1 MEMETKLDSRQGQF
15 PASFPDTFKNFF
27 AMMNEDEDHMDLFSN
42 LLEDKVIPRATKFP
56 QRRYGGSLRCT
67 TNPHRSTLDGEN
79 RDGCGSGVAT
89 SGGHNVGRSNSFR
102 FNRPRNSFSSASSSG
117 LNNLGD
123 PHQQQRTCIGGGGP
137 TINSSKLG
145 GGGSSG
151 NLLCKHIKYCCLHQQ
166 TTKNM
171 SSSHTS
177 NCMHQATTQQQ
188 QHQQQ
193 QQLFHHQQQHQP
205 SVHYGQQKSYQPHDY
220 SSSSGT
226 PMSSGIGNNT
236 TAPGGGMQ
244 HATSS
249 TRLGPDG
256 EDNTSGPLNNGLS
269 NCLANGQQ
277 QQSSKQQQP
286 QKRHSIILERA
297 FDFDASCDESD
308 TISTTSSTPTT
319 TNVPYNIL
327 KPILKQPTQQSQHN
341 QGPTHQVIVQ
351 QSTTTTIQPKS
362 ILKDNSQQQQQQLQ
376 HSNHQTSLPSSSTSS
391 STHRTLPQPPK
402 NAGLGA
408 FHTKEAALQRIQ
420 QQSGLLQG
428 GSRTNLA
435 NLCGPLPNHQQQ
447 YPPTFAS
454 MYGGGG
460 GDGRATGVG
469 GMGVGNRSCSTFNM
483 TTIGNNNTNASG
495 CGLGNAMM
503 MASNNNN
510 SGGTTFASISGYMD
524 LHSPTQLGIS
534 AGSMA
539 GVGGIPLASAFSS
552 NKLNETLLNTHANS
566 LSTSSTRTNLHQSMR
581 TQKSPI
587 LNRRRSS
594 SIVANLLTAD
604 FTYNR
609 SAGGVG
615 NSSTSSSSSAATTAA
630 TALGC
635 SNSQSQQQLQDPNNI
650 ASSNNDATN
659 ISSLTHSNTRDRI
672 AMVKSPVTHSKPS
685 RMNMIP
691 VDSGGVLTFQQA
703 MSGAVSPQYSATSP
717 LYGGG
722 GGALGVSCGT
732 NNSHLTSSASAA
744 ALGGGSG
751 GGATT
756 SELDMLLEDTT
767 STASPTSTV
776 CGGLMGGPTNGPF
789 LADTPTGEC
798 NGSGVGGAGVRQRN
812 DHHGIFNA
820 PQTPGNASGIVTG
833 GYCLDDMD
841 SPTAIPHERIAGVGS
856 SMVHGG
862 SSATI
867 AQLGNKQRQR
877 MRTSSMPAESRKPR
891 LADTR
896 RQAIHCADLDLE
908 YYRLR
913 SFSITSHGVC
923 NLGDSLR
930 SRRSRSI
937 NSVTSTG
944 TSNSGKDRHN
954 SNASRTSGDILF
966 ESDKMANAT
975 SGCVSASAGVGVGG
989 MGAVNVGGKPQIP
1002 VYKIAMLGTSGVGKT
1017 TLTYQFTTSDY
1028 ICAYDLSLDD
1038 DYGQKTVS
1046 VLVDGIETD
1055 LEIIDHPACEMSTEA
1070 FCSTYNIDLFVVVY
1084 SVVDRNSF
1092 KQAEKILQYLK
1103 ENEML
1108 LTRGAIL
1115 VGNKTD
1121 LERHREVNR
1130 QMGRKVA
1137 KEIACKFI
1145 ETSSGLDHNVDELL
1159 VGIVAQVKLNP
1170 QRLRNLSEK
1179 DRQRL
1184 NLQSTIQKHRRL
1196 YAPPRRIVRQMSM
1209 CQVEDE
1215 DNEGG
1220 GIGQEN
1226 EYFHDENQ
1234 SNNTMGD
1241 EGIGT
1246 GSERTA
1252 STSLSSASTSKGPIR
1267 KPNKRT
1273 LNLESIL
1280 KMGESELE
1288 DEEEAQRL
1296 ASSNNQGYGYHQ
1308 SSKPMS
1314 KFELLTGGHHHGK
1327 ASANVRTPFGSVNSS
1342 PKSRKSY
1349 DSSSGLGSAKGLCHE
1364 APGHYGNET
1373 QAEDSLLNDCNRK
1386 TVSKLTSRTKVFLSS
1401 VLRFRKAINVAKRR
1415 NSSSCSD
1422 LFVI

>member
-42 LLEDKVIPRATKFP
+42 LLEDKVIPRANKFQ

-67 TNPHRSTLDGEN
+67 TNPHNRQGLEGD
-79 RDGCGSGVAT
+79 RDGGLSSGTA
-89 SGGHNVGRSNSFR
+89 GGAHNVGRSNSFR
-102 FNRPRNSFSSASSSG
+102 FNRPRNAFSSSSSSG
-117 LNNLGD
+117 LNSLGVVAGVAAGGGLIGE
-123 PHQQQRTCIGGGGP
+123 RTCSASLS
-137 TINSSKLG
+137 NSKLS
-145 GGGSSG
+145 GSSSS
-151 NLLCKHIKYCCLHQQ
+151 LLCKHIKYCCLHQQ
-166 TTKNM
+166 
-171 SSSHTS
+171 
-177 NCMHQATTQQQ
+177 Q

-193 QQLFHHQQQHQP
+193 KNLTQTIPPCSQQPQHHLQQQQLFQQQPSAHQQQP
-205 SVHYGQQKSYQPHDY
+205 SIHYVQKSYHPDY
-220 SSSSGT
+220 PCNNATQIPNAPCS
-226 PMSSGIGNNT
+226 NT
-236 TAPGGGMQ
+236 TNNCCSNLTTTG
-244 HATSS
+244 ATTTTVT

-256 EDNTSGPLNNGLS
+256 EDNAASGILNNGLA
-269 NCLANGQQ
+269 NCLANGQLHQ
-277 QQSSKQQQP
+277 HHQHQQQQQQHHHHNHNQHQQSSSSSSSSSSNSQQNKQQP

-319 TNVPYNIL
+319 TNIPYNIL
-327 KPILKQPTQQSQHN
+327 KPILKQPQQQQQQQQQN
-341 QGPTHQVIVQ
+341 AHQIHVVQ
-351 QSTTTTIQPKS
+351 QNSSTTIQPKS
-362 ILKDNSQQQQQQLQ
+362 ILKDNSQHQQQQQQQQQLQ
-376 HSNHQTSLPSSSTSS
+376 QLQQQQQI
-391 STHRTLPQPPK
+391 HRTLPQPPK

-408 FHTKEAALQRIQ
+408 YHTKETALQRIQ
-420 QQSGLLQG
+420 QQSGLLH
-428 GSRTNLA
+428 GSRTNLS
-435 NLCGPLPNHQQQ
+435 NLCGANPLGPITSTTTLNHYSSSTSQ
-447 YPPTFAS
+447 PTTATP
-454 MYGGGG
+454 YGNSSTAGGLV
-460 GDGRATGVG
+460 DG
-469 GMGVGNRSCSTFNM
+469 GMGMANRSCSTFNM
-483 TTIGNNNTNASG
+483 TTIGMGNSAAATCNSSSNNTNG
-495 CGLGNAMM
+495 
-503 MASNNNN
+503 
-510 SGGTTFASISGYMD
+510 TFASGSGFME
-524 LHSPTQLGIS
+524 LHSPSHVSGGGGI
-534 AGSMA
+534 G
-539 GVGGIPLASAFSS
+539 GVGLLSGTGF
-552 NKLNETLLNTHANS
+552 NKLNETLINTHANS
-566 LSTSSTRTNLHQSMR
+566 LSTSSTRNNLQSIR
-581 TQKSPI
+581 AQKSPI

-604 FTYNR
+604 FTYNQNAT
-609 SAGGVG
+609 SA
-615 NSSTSSSSSAATTAA
+615 STSA
-630 TALGC
+630 TA
-635 SNSQSQQQLQDPNNI
+635 N
-650 ASSNNDATN
+650 ASSGNMMNDGTHVGTL
-659 ISSLTHSNTRDRI
+659 SHSNTRDRI
-672 AMVKSPVTHSKPS
+672 ALVKSPVTHTKPA
-685 RMNMIP
+685 RMNLIP
-691 VDSGGVLTFQQA
+691 VDTGGVLTFQQA
-703 MSGAVSPQYSATSP
+703 MSGAVSPQYSAATSP
-717 LYGGG
+717 LYAPNSLVGCINSHMPSSASATNAGGG
-722 GGALGVSCGT
+722 GGAI
-732 NNSHLTSSASAA
+732 N
-744 ALGGGSG
+744 
-751 GGATT
+751 TT
-756 SELDMLLEDTT
+756 ELDMLLEDTT

-776 CGGLMGGPTNGPF
+776 CCGDGRPPNGPYV
-789 LADTPTGEC
+789 ADTPTGDC
-798 NGSGVGGAGVRQRN
+798 GGGGSMRTRN
-812 DHHGIFNA
+812 DHQFPHADGD
-820 PQTPGNASGIVTG
+820 
-833 GYCLDDMD
+833 LD
-841 SPTAIPHERIAGVGS
+841 SPTAVPHERIAGVGS
-856 SMVHGG
+856 SLIHGG

-867 AQLGNKQRQR
+867 AQLGSRQRQR

-966 ESDKMANAT
+966 ESDKINASGAN
-975 SGCVSASAGVGVGG
+975 SGGGGGAGGG
-989 MGAVNVGGKPQIP
+989 GNIGGKAQIP
-1002 VYKIAMLGTSGVGKT
+1002 VYKIAMLGASGVGKT

-1055 LEIIDHPACEMSTEA
+1055 LEIIDHPACEMSAEA

-1084 SVVDRNSF
+1084 SVVDRSSF

-1130 QMGRKVA
+1130 QMARKLA

-1196 YAPPRRIVRQMSM
+1196 YAPPRRMVRQMSM
-1209 CQVEDE
+1209 CQAEDE
-1215 DNEGG
+1215 DADYDDDGEDDNDN
-1220 GIGQEN
+1220 EN
-1226 EYFHDENQ
+1226 EMGHDENQ
-1234 SNNTMGD
+1234 SNNIMLTGD

-1252 STSLSSASTSKGPIR
+1252 STSLSSSNAGKSCASSNASKGPVR
-1267 KPNKRT
+1267 KTTKRT

-1296 ASSNNQGYGYHQ
+1296 SASTQQYPFNNAR
-1308 SSKPMS
+1308 PLS
-1314 KFELLTGGHHHGK
+1314 KFEMLTNNMKTSSG
-1327 ASANVRTPFGSVNSS
+1327 RTPFGSVNSS

-1349 DSSSGLGSAKGLCHE
+1349 ESSSGLGSSNAHDSQT
-1364 APGHYGNET
+1364 YRET
-1373 QAEDSLLNDCNRK
+1373 HAEDTLLNDCNSK

-1401 VLRFRKAINVAKRR
+1401 VLRFKKAINVAKRR

>member
-1 MEMETKLDSRQGQF
+1 
-15 PASFPDTFKNFF
+15 
-27 AMMNEDEDHMDLFSN
+27 
-42 LLEDKVIPRATKFP
+42 VIPRTTKFP

-67 TNPHRSTLDGEN
+67 TNPHRQGFDG
-79 RDGCGSGVAT
+79 RDECRDASSSGGI
-89 SGGHNVGRSNSFR
+89 SSGGGGHNVGRSNSFR
-102 FNRPRNSFSSASSSG
+102 FNRPRNSFTSASSSG
-117 LNNLGD
+117 LNSLGM
-123 PHQQQRTCIGGGGP
+123 GGGGGSIP
-137 TINSSKLG
+137 DQRHMGGANIHTSKLS
-145 GGGSSG
+145 GGSSG

-166 TTKNM
+166 QHAHPPLQKNLPPH
-171 SSSHTS
+171 SS
-177 NCMHQATTQQQ
+177 NCMAQQQQQLFQQ

-193 QQLFHHQQQHQP
+193 HHQQQP
-205 SVHYGQQKSYQPHDY
+205 SIHFGQQKSYHHQQQQQQHDY
-220 SSSSGT
+220 SSSNSNPVT
-226 PMSSGIGNNT
+226 NTGNNT
-236 TAPGGGMQ
+236 GSGLGGAGIGVGMA

-256 EDNTSGPLNNGLS
+256 EDNTSGPLNNGVS
-269 NCLANGQQ
+269 NCLGNGQHS
-277 QQSSKQQQP
+277 QQSSKQQQQP

-319 TNVPYNIL
+319 ANVPYNVL
-327 KPILKQPTQQSQHN
+327 KPILKQPQQSQH
-341 QGPTHQVIVQ
+341 QVVTGATVPSSTTTASHQVIVQ

-362 ILKDNSQQQQQQLQ
+362 ILKDNSQQHHLQQHQQQQQQMQLQ
-376 HSNHQTSLPSSSTSS
+376 HQ
-391 STHRTLPQPPK
+391 HRSLPQPPK
-402 NAGLGA
+402 NAGPGA
-408 FHTKEAALQRIQ
+408 FHTKETALQRIQ

-428 GSRTNLA
+428 SRTNLA
-435 NLCGPLPNHQQQ
+435 NLGAANPLGHTNHH
-447 YPPTFAS
+447 YNAS
-454 MYGGGG
+454 AYGGGMFGGGG
-460 GDGRATGVG
+460 GGVG
-469 GMGVGNRSCSTFNM
+469 GMGMGVGPRSCSTFNI
-483 TTIGNNNTNASG
+483 TSIGNNNATGAGAGGGSG
-495 CGLGNAMM
+495 FNSMT
-503 MASNNNN
+503 SNNNN
-510 SGGTTFASISGYMD
+510 GTFASGSGYMD
-524 LHSPTQLGIS
+524 LHSPSHHGF
-534 AGSMA
+534 GS
-539 GVGGIPLASAFSS
+539 G
-552 NKLNETLLNTHANS
+552 KLSETLLNTHTNS
-566 LSTSSTRTNLHQSMR
+566 LSTSSTRTNLQSIR

-604 FTYNR
+604 FSYNR
-609 SAGGVG
+609 NAA
-615 NSSTSSSSSAATTAA
+615 NSSSAASGVGAVAA
-630 TALGC
+630 VGGGQQQQPII
-635 SNSQSQQQLQDPNNI
+635 QSQANNV

-659 ISSLTHSNTRDRI
+659 ISSLSHSNTRDRI
-672 AMVKSPVTHSKPS
+672 ALVKSPVTHSKPA
-685 RMNMIP
+685 RMNLIP

-717 LYGGG
+717 LYGRGDGG
-722 GGALGVSCGT
+722 MGIACGT
-732 NNSHLTSSASAA
+732 NNSHLTSSAV
-744 ALGGGSG
+744 GGAGPG
-751 GGATT
+751 GGAADGRGGPTT

-767 STASPTSTV
+767 STVSPTSTI
-776 CGGLMGGPTNGPF
+776 CGNGGVGPPSNGPF
-789 LADTPTGEC
+789 LADTPTDMEC
-798 NGSGVGGAGVRQRN
+798 NGLRHRN
-812 DHHGIFNA
+812 DHRHDMFNA
-820 PQTPGNASGIVTG
+820 TTNSANDAGRG
-833 GYCLDDMD
+833 GGCCLDDLD

-856 SMVHGG
+856 SLVHGG

-954 SNASRTSGDILF
+954 SNASRASADIIF
-966 ESDKMANAT
+966 ESDKIVTAT
-975 SGCVSASAGVGVGG
+975 SGVIGSGPGG
-989 MGAVNVGGKPQIP
+989 IGGKAQIP
-1002 VYKIAMLGTSGVGKT
+1002 VYKIAMLGASGVGKT

-1055 LEIIDHPACEMSTEA
+1055 LEIIDHPACEMSAEA

-1092 KQAEKILQYLK
+1092 KQAERILQYLK

-1137 KEIACKFI
+1137 KDIACKFI

-1184 NLQSTIQKHRRL
+1184 NLQNAIQKHRRL
-1196 YAPPRRIVRQMSM
+1196 YAPPRRMVRQMSM
-1209 CQVEDE
+1209 CQAEDE
-1215 DNEGG
+1215 DT
-1220 GIGQEN
+1220 GQ
-1226 EYFHDENQ
+1226 DENQ
-1234 SNNTMGD
+1234 SNNIMGD

-1252 STSLSSASTSKGPIR
+1252 STSLSSASTTKTGPVR

-1288 DEEEAQRL
+1288 DEEEAQRMA
-1296 ASSNNQGYGYHQ
+1296 ASANYGYP
-1308 SSKPMS
+1308 KPLS
-1314 KFELLTGGHHHGK
+1314 KFELLTGGSGGGVGNK
-1327 ASANVRTPFGSVNSS
+1327 SGNVRTPFGSVNSS

-1349 DSSSGLGSAKGLCHE
+1349 DSSSGIGSSKGMSHDT
-1364 APGHYGNET
+1364 AQHYGET

-1401 VLRFRKAINVAKRR
+1401 VLRFKKAINVAKRR

>member
-1 MEMETKLDSRQGQF
+1 METKLDSRQGQF

-42 LLEDKVIPRATKFP
+42 LLEDKVIPRANKFQ

-67 TNPHRSTLDGEN
+67 TNPHNRQGLDGD
-79 RDGCGSGVAT
+79 RDGGLSSGST
-89 SGGHNVGRSNSFR
+89 GGAHNVGRSNSFR
-102 FNRPRNSFSSASSSG
+102 FNRPRNAFSSSSSTG
-117 LNNLGD
+117 LNNMGMGAV
-123 PHQQQRTCIGGGGP
+123 GGGGIG
-137 TINSSKLG
+137 TGERTCTATLSNNKLS
-145 GGGSSG
+145 GSSSS
-151 NLLCKHIKYCCLHQQ
+151 LLCKHIKYCCLHQQ
-166 TTKNM
+166 
-171 SSSHTS
+171 
-177 NCMHQATTQQQ
+177 Q

-193 QQLFHHQQQHQP
+193 QQQQQNQHQKNLTQNLPPCNQQPQHHLQQHQP
-205 SVHYGQQKSYQPHDY
+205 LYQQQPSIHYVQKSYHTDSY
-220 SSSSGT
+220 STNNSTQIPNNSCS
-226 PMSSGIGNNT
+226 NNT
-236 TAPGGGMQ
+236 NNCCSNHTTTAVSSTSAA
-244 HATSS
+244 ATTAT

-256 EDNTSGPLNNGLS
+256 EDNTASCMLNNGLA
-269 NCLANGQQ
+269 NCLVNGQLHHHHQLQQHHHHHTQQ
-277 QQSSKQQQP
+277 QQQQHHNQHQQSSSASSSSSSANSQQNKQQTQQP

-297 FDFDASCDESD
+297 FDFDVSCDESD

-319 TNVPYNIL
+319 TNIPYNIL
-327 KPILKQPTQQSQHN
+327 KPILKQPQQQQQQQQQQQTNS
-341 QGPTHQVIVQ
+341 HQIHVVQ
-351 QSTTTTIQPKS
+351 QNSSTTIQPKS
-362 ILKDNSQQQQQQLQ
+362 ILKDNSQHQHQQQQQQQQQLQ
-376 HSNHQTSLPSSSTSS
+376 QQI
-391 STHRTLPQPPK
+391 HRTLPQPPK

-408 FHTKEAALQRIQ
+408 FHTKETALQRIQ
-420 QQSGLLQG
+420 QQSGLLH
-428 GSRTNLA
+428 GSRTNLS
-435 NLCGPLPNHQQQ
+435 NLCGANPLGPINTSTTINHYSSSTSQ
-447 YPPTFAS
+447 PTS
-454 MYGGGG
+454 
-460 GDGRATGVG
+460 ATFYNSNNNSSVSTSVPGVG
-469 GMGVGNRSCSTFNM
+469 ITNRSCSTFNM
-483 TTIGNNNTNASG
+483 TTIGMGVGANCNS
-495 CGLGNAMM
+495 
-503 MASNNNN
+503 SNNPN
-510 SGGTTFASISGYMD
+510 GTFAPSTGFMD
-524 LHSPTQLGIS
+524 LHSPSHIPS
-534 AGSMA
+534 NSMSVG
-539 GVGGIPLASAFSS
+539 GVGIMSGPSY

-566 LSTSSTRTNLHQSMR
+566 LSTSSTRNNLQSIR
-581 TQKSPI
+581 AQKSPI

-604 FTYNR
+604 FTYNQ
-609 SAGGVG
+609 
-615 NSSTSSSSSAATTAA
+615 TSSST
-630 TALGC
+630 
-635 SNSQSQQQLQDPNNI
+635 
-650 ASSNNDATN
+650 ASSTGAAGGATN
-659 ISSLTHSNTRDRI
+659 VNDNNHVGTLSHSNTRDRI
-672 AMVKSPVTHSKPS
+672 TLVKSPVTHSKPS
-685 RMNMIP
+685 RMNLIP
-691 VDSGGVLTFQQA
+691 VDTGGVLTFQQA
-703 MSGAVSPQYSATSP
+703 MSGAVSPQYSAATSP
-717 LYGGG
+717 LY
-722 GGALGVSCGT
+722 AP
-732 NNSHLTSSASAA
+732 NSMVGHLPSSSSTSAA
-744 ALGGGSG
+744 AVVVGSNN
-751 GGATT
+751 TT
-756 SELDMLLEDTT
+756 ELDMLLEDTT

-776 CGGLMGGPTNGPF
+776 CCGDGRPPNGPYV
-789 LADTPTGEC
+789 ADTPTGDC
-798 NGSGVGGAGVRQRN
+798 GAGAGAGGGSGGGILRTRN
-812 DHHGIFNA
+812 DHQFPHA
-820 PQTPGNASGIVTG
+820 DG
-833 GYCLDDMD
+833 GDMD
-841 SPTAIPHERIAGVGS
+841 SPTAVPHERVAGVGS
-856 SMVHGG
+856 SLIHGG

-867 AQLGNKQRQR
+867 AQLGSRQRQR

-891 LADTR
+891 LVDTR

-966 ESDKMANAT
+966 ESDKINT
-975 SGCVSASAGVGVGG
+975 GSGVGG
-989 MGAVNVGGKPQIP
+989 GVSGVIGGKTQIP
-1002 VYKIAMLGTSGVGKT
+1002 VYKIAMLGGSGVGKT

-1055 LEIIDHPACEMSTEA
+1055 LEIIDHPACEMSAEA

-1084 SVVDRNSF
+1084 SVVDRSSF

-1130 QMGRKVA
+1130 QMARKLA

-1196 YAPPRRIVRQMSM
+1196 YAPPRRMVRQMSM
-1209 CQVEDE
+1209 CQADAEDADYDDDDADDDN
-1215 DNEGG
+1215 DNE
-1220 GIGQEN
+1220 N
-1226 EYFHDENQ
+1226 EMVHDENQ
-1234 SNNTMGD
+1234 SNNIMLTGD

-1252 STSLSSASTSKGPIR
+1252 STSLSSCGNTTTATKGPIR
-1267 KPNKRT
+1267 KTTKRT

-1288 DEEEAQRL
+1288 DEEEAQRM
-1296 ASSNNQGYGYHQ
+1296 ASSAQYPFSNANR
-1308 SSKPMS
+1308 PLS
-1314 KFELLTGGHHHGK
+1314 KFELLSNNMK
-1327 ASANVRTPFGSVNSS
+1327 SSSARTPFGSVNSS

-1349 DSSSGLGSAKGLCHE
+1349 ESSSGVASSNTHDTQT
-1364 APGHYGNET
+1364 YRET
-1373 QAEDSLLNDCNRK
+1373 QAEDSLLNDCNSK

-1401 VLRFRKAINVAKRR
+1401 VLRFKKAINVAKRR

>member
-1 MEMETKLDSRQGQF
+1 MPGYLTIYSNPKDYHLKSLLCCIYPPSELSQEALQYTLIKYSHYEYVFTEKFTKENISQSKILSIKAKDKSLKNVNCFEVGMLAGSPTSTLTKLVSLHNEAYATHLVVKILISSRQDW
-15 PASFPDTFKNFF
+15 S
-27 AMMNEDEDHMDLFSN
+27 
-42 LLEDKVIPRATKFP
+42 
-56 QRRYGGSLRCT
+56 
-67 TNPHRSTLDGEN
+67 GEN
-79 RDGCGSGVAT
+79 R
-89 SGGHNVGRSNSFR
+89 
-102 FNRPRNSFSSASSSG
+102 PLELIEKG
-117 LNNLGD
+117 L
-123 PHQQQRTCIGGGGP
+123 
-137 TINSSKLG
+137 
-145 GGGSSG
+145 
-151 NLLCKHIKYCCLHQQ
+151 
-166 TTKNM
+166 TTKP
-171 SSSHTS
+171 
-177 NCMHQATTQQQ
+177 
-188 QHQQQ
+188 
-193 QQLFHHQQQHQP
+193 F
-205 SVHYGQQKSYQPHDY
+205 
-220 SSSSGT
+220 
-226 PMSSGIGNNT
+226 
-236 TAPGGGMQ
+236 
-244 HATSS
+244 
-249 TRLGPDG
+249 
-256 EDNTSGPLNNGLS
+256 
-269 NCLANGQQ
+269 
-277 QQSSKQQQP
+277 
-286 QKRHSIILERA
+286 
-297 FDFDASCDESD
+297 
-308 TISTTSSTPTT
+308 
-319 TNVPYNIL
+319 
-327 KPILKQPTQQSQHN
+327 
-341 QGPTHQVIVQ
+341 
-351 QSTTTTIQPKS
+351 
-362 ILKDNSQQQQQQLQ
+362 
-376 HSNHQTSLPSSSTSS
+376 
-391 STHRTLPQPPK
+391 
-402 NAGLGA
+402 
-408 FHTKEAALQRIQ
+408 
-420 QQSGLLQG
+420 
-428 GSRTNLA
+428 
-435 NLCGPLPNHQQQ
+435 
-447 YPPTFAS
+447 
-454 MYGGGG
+454 
-460 GDGRATGVG
+460 
-469 GMGVGNRSCSTFNM
+469 
-483 TTIGNNNTNASG
+483 
-495 CGLGNAMM
+495 
-503 MASNNNN
+503 
-510 SGGTTFASISGYMD
+510 
-524 LHSPTQLGIS
+524 
-534 AGSMA
+534 
-539 GVGGIPLASAFSS
+539 
-552 NKLNETLLNTHANS
+552 
-566 LSTSSTRTNLHQSMR
+566 
-581 TQKSPI
+581 
-587 LNRRRSS
+587 
-594 SIVANLLTAD
+594 
-604 FTYNR
+604 
-609 SAGGVG
+609 
-615 NSSTSSSSSAATTAA
+615 
-630 TALGC
+630 
-635 SNSQSQQQLQDPNNI
+635 
-650 ASSNNDATN
+650 
-659 ISSLTHSNTRDRI
+659 DRI
-672 AMVKSPVTHSKPS
+672 AMVKSPTVTHSKPS
-685 RMNMIP
+685 RMNLIP
-691 VDSGGVLTFQQA
+691 VDTGGVLTFQQA

-722 GGALGVSCGT
+722 AGSASLGVGCGT

-744 ALGGGSG
+744 ALGGGG
-751 GGATT
+751 GGPTA
-756 SELDMLLEDTT
+756 SELDMLLEDST

-776 CGGLMGGPTNGPF
+776 CGAIVGGPSNGPF

-798 NGSGVGGAGVRQRN
+798 NGLRQRN
-812 DHHGIFNA
+812 DHHGMFNA
-820 PQTPGNASGIVTG
+820 HTPGGGGSAGAMVTG
-833 GYCLDDMD
+833 GCCLDDMD

-954 SNASRTSGDILF
+954 SNASRTSADILF
-966 ESDKMANAT
+966 ESDPKMANAT
-975 SGCVSASAGVGVGG
+975 SGSVGGGGVGVGA
-989 MGAVNVGGKPQIP
+989 GAGTGPGTVGGGKAQIP
-1002 VYKIAMLGTSGVGKT
+1002 VYKIAMLGASGVGKT

-1184 NLQSTIQKHRRL
+1184 NLQSTIQKHRRM
-1196 YAPPRRIVRQMSM
+1196 YAPPRRMVRQMSM

-1215 DNEGG
+1215 DNETGG
-1220 GIGQEN
+1220 HGNNEN
-1226 EYFHDENQ
+1226 ELFHDENQ
-1234 SNNTMGD
+1234 SNNIMGD

-1296 ASSNNQGYGYHQ
+1296 ASATNQYGYHHQ
-1308 SSKPMS
+1308 SKPTS
-1314 KFELLTGGHHHGK
+1314 KFELLTSGNPK
-1327 ASANVRTPFGSVNSS
+1327 TNVRTPFGSVNSS

-1349 DSSSGLGSAKGLCHE
+1349 DSSSGVGSAKGLCHE
-1364 APGHYGNET
+1364 APAHYGNET